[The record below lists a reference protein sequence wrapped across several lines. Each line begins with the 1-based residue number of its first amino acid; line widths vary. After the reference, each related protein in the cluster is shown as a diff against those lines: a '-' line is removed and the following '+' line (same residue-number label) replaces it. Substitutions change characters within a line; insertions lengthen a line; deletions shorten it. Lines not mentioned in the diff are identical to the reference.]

1 MHCGLLGLCG
11 LCCLYCFVGSACAF
25 PIIDFEEHS
34 APRRLAY
41 HHVDVSPPPSAAVQP
56 QPVRLTR
63 LTRAQPARPAPR
75 PLARASRSSASR
87 DDAYDMPPEP
97 ESQPRASVVA
107 PAIPRPERSA
117 PLGERACHERLS
129 AAGVRFAALGEQD
142 APGVAW
148 PIRLLGPVHGVLFAV
163 ADEDSSVHD
172 ILDCRLALALVRW
185 AGDLRQAG
193 VRRVD
198 HFSMYRPGAR
208 IHGDGA
214 ISGHAHGLAIDAA
227 RFTTENGAVVDVL
240 DDWEGR
246 KRGQAPCPLRREE
259 SGASRLLRRV
269 TCSAV
274 DHKLFSVVLT
284 PHYNKDHDNHV
295 HLEVKPDVDWMF
307 VR

>member
-1 MHCGLLGLCG
+1 MLCGLLGLC
-11 LCCLYCFVGSACAF
+11 CLADSACAF
-25 PIIDFEEHS
+25 PIIEFEEHS
-34 APRRLAY
+34 APRRLSY
-41 HHVDVSPPPSAAVQP
+41 RHVEASPPPTAATQP

-63 LTRAQPARPAPR
+63 LTQSQPATRAPR
-75 PLARASRSSASR
+75 PLARAQASPGSAPR
-87 DDAYDMPPEP
+87 DNYDMPPEP
-97 ESQPRASVVA
+97 EPQPRASVVA
-107 PAIPRPERSA
+107 PAIPRPEQPA

-129 AAGVRFAALGEQD
+129 AAGVRFSALREQD

-148 PIRLLGPVHGVLFAV
+148 PIRLLGPIHGVLFAV

-227 RFTTENGAVVDVL
+227 RFTTESGAVVDVL

-246 KRGQAPCPLRREE
+246 KRGQAPCPLRSEE

>member
-1 MHCGLLGLCG
+1 VNGIVFFLRLPAWVAIGACLL
-11 LCCLYCFVGSACAF
+11 GSACAF

-41 HHVDVSPPPSAAVQP
+41 RHADTGLQPMAAPATAQQP
-56 QPVRLTR
+56 TAATQPDPVRLTP
-63 LTRAQPARPAPR
+63 LTRPQPARPQPPAATIAQTR
-75 PLARASRSSASR
+75 P
-87 DDAYDMPPEP
+87 
-97 ESQPRASVVA
+97 QPRASVVA
-107 PAIPRPERSA
+107 PLVPIPELPTPHHA
-117 PLGERACHERLS
+117 TACHEAL
-129 AAGVRFAALGEQD
+129 AAAHVPFVALRPED

-148 PIRLLGPVHGVLFAV
+148 PVRLQGPVRGVLFAV
-163 ADEDSSVHD
+163 ADEASTSVHA
-172 ILDCRLALALVRW
+172 ILDCRLALVLVRW
-185 AGDLRQAG
+185 AADLRQAG

-208 IHGDGA
+208 IGGDRGV
-214 ISGHAHGLAIDAA
+214 SGHAHGLAIDAA
-227 RFTTENGAVVDVL
+227 RFTTERGAVIDVL

-246 KRGQAPCPLRREE
+246 KRGDAPCPLRRDE